1 MGRIEN
7 AIRNI
12 FFGTIGNLFTVVLGF
27 VSRTIFIRTLGITYL
42 GVNGLYSNILSV
54 LSLAELGIGT
64 AMNYSLYQPVANK
77 DYNKIKSLMNLYKLV
92 YRIIGVVIGVI
103 GLLLIPMLKYMVKDP
118 GDLTV
123 GDLTIYYL
131 IFLFNTVSTYF
142 ITYKYSLAN
151 AEQKNYI
158 QTNIQS
164 ITLFV
169 TLMVQI
175 IVLIMYHNF
184 LIYLLVGSMVGI
196 IQKVGVYFYFNK
208 RYPYLLDKNVD
219 ELSAKD
225 KKEFKKNVIALL
237 YHKIGDISINQTDN
251 ILISVFINITAV
263 GFLSNYNLII
273 MTVMGFINIIFYSVI
288 SGLGNL
294 VATESKERQY
304 LLFRVYRFMAFW
316 LYGLA
321 ILFLAFLLT
330 PFITFW
336 LGKDMVVSKVVIAFI
351 MIDYYMKAHRTVLN
365 NFKAAAGIF
374 DADKYITILQGAANL
389 VISILL
395 VKLIGLKGIFLGTII
410 SGLIANIAKPYII
423 YKIKFQKTVIHY
435 FKESFL
441 YINIIGMA
449 YFVLYSVQHLLVDI
463 TTKVG
468 FSMMFVAI
476 LFISNIIFYLTLH
489 RREEFVYL
497 KQIIAT
503 RYHINFNLWYRQI
516 AKNEK
521 VNKNKM
527 LEDETTLT
535 QDSHEIN
542 QLKLNKI
549 NEANHIDVLNQYEE
563 LNQLVE
569 LRQFTELRMYTREQM
584 MNYPVYTKKGWI
596 HFVIKHLVTTRKL
609 PTIDRFFWPNGLLAI
624 SLECSYMTLKDKKD
638 LECLIRYYDKWIHE
652 GMKFSNL
659 DNAVSG
665 YSFIYIHQ
673 VTKDAKYKEGV
684 DKLLAYIYEAPTDKK
699 GSIAYRKSRPN
710 DIYVDSM
717 GMIVPFLCR
726 YGKTYKD
733 NKALDLGVGQI
744 VNYIKYGLDSNS
756 YLPYHGYNL
765 EERIKYGIIGWG
777 RGVGW
782 LLIGM
787 VDSLEYI
794 SDHMSYPF
802 IVAEFKRIVNEC
814 IKYQLE
820 SGYFTWQLTALEG
833 PIDTSAT
840 SMILYAI
847 KKGIMLGVLNKDYT
861 KYSELGILALRK
873 MIHEGKVMS
882 SSGEC
887 MGFSMYPQTY
897 GEYPW
902 AQGPTTALIALHM
915 SK

>member
-12 FFGTIGNLFTVVLGF
+12 LFGTLGNLCTVVLGF

-64 AMNYSLYQPVANK
+64 AMNYSLYKPVAKK
-77 DYNKIKSLMNLYKLV
+77 DYDKIKGLMNLYKIV
-92 YRIIGVVIGVI
+92 YRIIGVVIGI
-103 GLLLIPMLKYMVKDP
+103 MGLLLVPMLKYLVKDP
-118 GDLTV
+118 GDLTI

-164 ITLFV
+164 ITLFISI
-169 TLMVQI
+169 MAQI
-175 IVLIMYHNF
+175 IVLKMYHSF

-196 IQKVGVYFYFNK
+196 IQKIGVYFYFNR
-208 RYPYLLDKNVD
+208 RYPFLLDKTIFT
-219 ELSAKD
+219 LSSKD
-225 KKEFKKNVIALL
+225 KIDFKKNVIALL

-251 ILISVFINITAV
+251 ILISVFVNITAV
-263 GFLSNYNLII
+263 GLLSNYNLII

-288 SGLGNL
+288 SGLGNF

-316 LYGLA
+316 IYGLA

-374 DADKYITILQGAANL
+374 EADKYITILQGIANL

-395 VKLIGLKGIFLGTII
+395 VKLIGLEGIFLGTII

-423 YKIKFQKTVIHY
+423 YKIKFQQSVIYY

-441 YINIIGMA
+441 YIGIIGMS
-449 YFVLYSVQHLLVDI
+449 YFLLYSIKQLLLDI
-463 TTKVG
+463 TTKIG
-468 FSMMFVAI
+468 FGIMFIAI

-489 RREEFVYL
+489 RREEFIYI
-497 KQIIAT
+497 KDIIVI
-503 RYHINFNLWYRQI
+503 RYAKSFHVWYGKN
-516 AKNEK
+516 ANNEK
-521 VNKNKM
+521 VNNM
-527 LEDETTLT
+527 LNEEITFTK
-535 QDSHEIN
+535 DSHIN
-542 QLKLNKI
+542 DH
-549 NEANHIDVLNQYEE
+549 NHINALIQSNESIQLNE
-563 LNQLVE
+563 LNQLQLHV
-569 LRQFTELRMYTREQM
+569 RKQII
-584 MNYPVYTKKGWI
+584 NYPEYTKKRWI
-596 HFVIKHLVTTRKL
+596 HFVVKHFVTTRKL
-609 PTIDRFFWPNGLLAI
+609 PTIDRFFWPNGLLANA
-624 SLECSYMTLKDKKD
+624 LECSYMAIKDEKD
-638 LECLIRYYDKWIHE
+638 LDCLIGYYNKWLHE

-665 YSFIYIHQ
+665 YSLIFVHQ
-673 VTKDAKYKEGV
+673 VTKDMKYKEGI
-684 DKLLAYIYEAPTDKK
+684 DKLLSYIYEAPKDRK

-710 DIYVDSM
+710 DIYIDSI

-726 YGKTYKD
+726 YGKNYKD
-733 NKALDLGVGQI
+733 NNAIELGVVQI
-744 VNYIKYGLDSNS
+744 INYIKYGLDSNS

-765 EERIKYGIIGWG
+765 DEKIKYGIIGWG

-794 SDHMSYPF
+794 TNHMSYPF
-802 IVAEFKRIVNEC
+802 ITAEFIRIVNEC
-814 IKYQLE
+814 VKYQLE
-820 SGYFTWQLTALEG
+820 SGYFTWQLSALEG
-833 PIDTSAT
+833 PIDTSTT
-840 SMILYAI
+840 SMILYAV
-847 KKGIMLGVLNKDYT
+847 KKGIMLGVLDKEYT
-861 KYSELGILALRK
+861 KYTEIGVLALRK
-873 MIHEGKVMS
+873 TINEGIVKS

-887 MGFSMYPQTY
+887 MGLSMYPQIY

-902 AQGPTTALIALHM
+902 AQGPTTAFMALHLT
-915 SK
+915 K